1 MRMPILK
8 AAAVVCTVAAS
19 LSIGY
24 GQSATVDRAQ
34 LLRDLETLASDAM
47 EGRQPGTPGGDKARA
62 YVTQRFKE
70 AGIQPL
76 GSSYEQPFTFTGR
89 SSTELR
95 KGVNLVGVIR
105 GTTAPDRYIA
115 VTAHYDHL
123 GVQKGQIYNGADDNA
138 SGVAALLAVAACA
151 AAEKPAHSLL
161 FVAFDAEEEGLK
173 GSVAL
178 MKDPPVARDAILLN
192 VNIDMVARDEK
203 NVLFAV
209 GTRQYPFLKHYLEN
223 VAQPPVVLRFGHDD
237 PASKLDDWTRDSDQF
252 PFHQAG
258 IPFIYFGDED
268 DAQHHKPTDDAET
281 ITREFFVGSANTIL
295 AAIRVFDRNLEA
307 VAEKR

>member
-1 MRMPILK
+1 MPRLT
-8 AAAVVCTVAAS
+8 AAAVVLTVAS
-19 LSIGY
+19 VSVGH

-70 AGIQPL
+70 AGIQPI
-76 GSSYEQPFTFTGR
+76 GESYERPFTFTGR
-89 SSTELR
+89 GNTASRT
-95 KGVNLVGVIR
+95 GVNIVGVIR
-105 GTTAPDRYIA
+105 GTKTPDRYIA

-138 SGVAALLAVAACA
+138 SGVAALLAIAART

-173 GSVAL
+173 GSIAL
-178 MKDPPVARDAILLN
+178 MKDPPVARESILLN
-192 VNIDMVARDEK
+192 VNIDMVGRDEK

-209 GTRQYPFLKHYLEN
+209 GTRQRPFLKHYLEN
-223 VAQPPVVLRFGHDD
+223 VAQPPVDLRFGHDD
-237 PASKLDDWTRDSDQF
+237 PATKQDDWTRDSDQF
-252 PFHQAG
+252 PFHEAG

-268 DAQHHKPTDDAET
+268 DAQHHKPTDDVET

-295 AAIRVFDRNLEA
+295 AALRVFDANLEA
-307 VAEKR
+307 IAEKR